1 VSLLPRSLLARTVL
15 TIAVLLLASQAAWFE
30 LWRVYERE
38 PRARQVAQRA
48 VAVVALTRS
57 ALLAAHPDRRRE
69 LLEELSRTQGIRVYP
84 IEPDELIPP
93 VPDDPL
99 FRRVAD
105 EIRGVLGE
113 RTEVAFDQDDVEALW
128 VSFDVGEDDYWVV
141 MPRRKADDALP
152 WQWLGWGGV
161 VALLSLVGA
170 WALVARINR
179 PLTEVARA
187 ATVIGRG
194 GTAPPV
200 AERGPSETRA
210 LARAVN
216 QMARDL
222 AEQERDRA
230 LLLAGVSHD
239 LRTPL
244 ARLRLGIELCCRDDV
259 EREAMA
265 ADLDSMDR
273 TIGQFLDFARPER
286 AEAAPAD
293 VNAVATQLARQL
305 AARGVAVIPELE
317 PLPPARF
324 WADALRR
331 AVLNLLENA
340 AAYGGGEIVLRTSR
354 IGDSVAISVLDRGPG
369 IPEAELEAV
378 RRPFHRLDVAR
389 ANAGGSGLGLAI
401 VERIARLHGGGLSLA
416 NRLGGGLEARL
427 TIPLRQ

>member
-1 VSLLPRSLLARTVL
+1 MSLLPRSLLARTVL

-30 LWRVYERE
+30 LWRAYERE
-38 PRARQVAQRA
+38 PRARQIAQRA
-48 VAVVALTRS
+48 ASVVTLTRA
-57 ALLAAHPDRRRE
+57 ALLAAHPDRRRG

-93 VPDDPL
+93 IPDDPL

-105 EIRGVLGE
+105 EIRAALGDS
-113 RTEVAFDQDDVEALW
+113 TEVAFDQDDVEALW

-141 MPRRKADDALP
+141 MPRVKADDALP

-161 VALLSLVGA
+161 VALLSLLGA

-194 GTAPPV
+194 GTAPFV

-216 QMARDL
+216 QMAQDL
-222 AEQERDRA
+222 TAQERDRS

-244 ARLRLGIELCCRDDV
+244 ARLRLGIELNCRDDA

-265 ADLDSMDR
+265 ADLESMDR
-273 TIGQFLDFARPER
+273 TIGQFLDFARPEKTDV
-286 AEAAPAD
+286 APAD
-293 VNAVATQLARQL
+293 VNAIATELVQQF
-305 AARGVAVIPELE
+305 AARGVAVTAELA
-317 PLPPARF
+317 PLPPVAV
-324 WADALRR
+324 WPDALRR

-340 AAYGGGEIVLRTSR
+340 AAYGGGDVTLRTAR
-354 IGDSVAISVLDRGPG
+354 VADDLVISVLDRGPG
-369 IPEAELEAV
+369 IPEAALEAV
-378 RRPFHRLDVAR
+378 KRPFHRLDAAR
-389 ANAGGSGLGLAI
+389 GNAGGSGLGLAI
-401 VERIARLHGGGLSLA
+401 VERIARLHGGSLSLA
-416 NRLGGGLEARL
+416 NRQGGGLEARL
-427 TIPLRQ
+427 TIPLCR